1 MRSSNSIISSDA
13 EVRYAERLQEAFR
26 RKGWR
31 VDENP
36 RIGSRRADLAI
47 SKNGNRYLVELKAAS
62 EGRRGRLVPLL
73 AQAILEVQAI
83 AKGSTKSVSVLAVV
97 AAPRIAPAVIVHLE
111 RFLAE
116 NAPNAAAGFVDKQG
130 LQRFLGPGLE
140 EMNERP
146 RKRSHLKKITPP
158 DSGQLF
164 SDLNQWM
171 LKVLLAPEIPAE
183 MLAAPR
189 GEYRNASQLAE
200 AAQVSLMSAF
210 RFLRQMKQE
219 GFLDDDDEMLRVVR
233 RQELMRRWQAVYL
246 RSVVDLPARWIVR
259 GRSPRRLADA
269 LRAQRANAGGSKAR
283 ACLGLFAAA
292 DTLGKGFVH
301 GIKPHLYVEKLNPQV
316 LKRLGL
322 SVEGAERAPDVRVRV
337 PLFRESLFRA
347 AVECD
352 GVPVADIVQ
361 VWLDTSAFPA
371 RGAAQADEL
380 RSRVLA
386 PLFMEAQ

>member
-1 MRSSNSIISSDA
+1 MGLSSAIIPSDA
-13 EVRYAERLQEAFR
+13 EIRNAERLQDAFR

-31 VDENP
+31 VEESP
-36 RIGSRRADLAI
+36 RVGGRRADMAV
-47 SKNGNRYLVELKAAS
+47 SKNRIRYLVELKVAS
-62 EGRRGRLVPLL
+62 EGRRDRLVPLL
-73 AQAILEVQAI
+73 AQAILEAQAI
-83 AKGSTKSVSVLAVV
+83 AKGSPKPVSVLAVV

-116 NAPNAAAGFVDKQG
+116 NAPDAAAGFVDEQG
-130 LQRFLGPGLE
+130 LLRFFGPGLE
-140 EMNERP
+140 ELNERP
-146 RKRSHLKKITPP
+146 QKRSRLKKIAPP

-189 GEYRNASQLAE
+189 DEYRNASQLAE

-259 GRSPRRLADA
+259 GSSPRRLADA
-269 LRAQRANAGGSKAR
+269 LRAQRANAGGSKPR

-292 DTLGKGFVH
+292 DALGRGFVH
-301 GIKPHLYVEKLNPQV
+301 GVKPHLYVEKLNPEV
-316 LKRLGL
+316 LKKLGL
-322 SVEGAERAPDVRVRV
+322 SAEGAEHAPDVLVRI

-347 AVECD
+347 AVECG
-352 GVPVADIVQ
+352 GVPVTDIVQ

-380 RSRVLA
+380 RSRVLV
-386 PLFMEAQ
+386 PLFKETQ

>member
-1 MRSSNSIISSDA
+1 
-13 EVRYAERLQEAFR
+13 
-26 RKGWR
+26 
-31 VDENP
+31 
-36 RIGSRRADLAI
+36 
-47 SKNGNRYLVELKAAS
+47 
-62 EGRRGRLVPLL
+62 
-73 AQAILEVQAI
+73 
-83 AKGSTKSVSVLAVV
+83 
-97 AAPRIAPAVIVHLE
+97 
-111 RFLAE
+111 
-116 NAPNAAAGFVDKQG
+116 
-130 LQRFLGPGLE
+130 
-140 EMNERP
+140 
-146 RKRSHLKKITPP
+146 
-158 DSGQLF
+158 
-164 SDLNQWM
+164 M
-171 LKVLLAPEIPAE
+171 LKVLLAPEISAE

-246 RSVVDLPARWIVR
+246 RSVVDLTAHWIVR
-259 GRSPRRLADA
+259 GNSPRRLADA
-269 LRAQRANAGGSKAR
+269 LRAQRENAGGSKPR

-292 DTLGKGFVH
+292 DALGSGFVH
-301 GIKPHLYVEKLNPQV
+301 GVKPHLYVEKLNSEA

-322 SVEGAERAPDVRVRV
+322 SVEGAEHAPDVLVRV

-352 GVPVADIVQ
+352 GVPVADMLQ

-380 RSRVLA
+380 RRQVLA
-386 PLFMEAQ
+386 PLFKEAK

>member
-13 EVRYAERLQEAFR
+13 EVQYAERLQETFR

-62 EGRRGRLVPLL
+62 EGRRNRLVPLL

-259 GRSPRRLADA
+259 GSSPRRLADA
-269 LRAQRANAGGSKAR
+269 VRAQRANTGGSKSR

-292 DTLGKGFVH
+292 DALGRGFVH
-301 GIKPHLYVEKLNPQV
+301 GVKPHLYVEKLNPEA

-322 SVEGAERAPDVRVRV
+322 SIEGAEHAPDVLMRV
-337 PLFRESLFRA
+337 PLFGESLFRA

-352 GVPVADIVQ
+352 GVPVADILQ

-386 PLFMEAQ
+386 PLFKEAQ

>member
-1 MRSSNSIISSDA
+1 M
-13 EVRYAERLQEAFR
+13 
-26 RKGWR
+26 
-31 VDENP
+31 
-36 RIGSRRADLAI
+36 
-47 SKNGNRYLVELKAAS
+47 
-62 EGRRGRLVPLL
+62 VPLL
-73 AQAILEVQAI
+73 AQTILEAQAI
-83 AKGSTKSVSVLAVV
+83 AKGSQKPVSVLAVV
-97 AAPRIAPAVIVHLE
+97 AAPRIAPAVIAHLE
-111 RFLAE
+111 RFVGE
-116 NAPNAAAGFVDKQG
+116 NAPNAAAGFVDEQG

-140 EMNERP
+140 ELNARP
-146 RKRSHLKKITPP
+146 QKRSRLKKIAPP

-171 LKVLLAPEIPAE
+171 LKVLLAPEISAE

-210 RFLRQMKQE
+210 RFLRQMKQQ
-219 GFLDDDDEMLRVVR
+219 GFLDDDDEVLHVVR

-246 RSVVDLPARWIVR
+246 RSVVDLPVRWIVR
-259 GRSPRRLADA
+259 GSSPHRLADA
-269 LRAQRANAGGSKAR
+269 LRAECANAGGSKLR

-292 DTLGKGFVH
+292 DALGRGFVH
-301 GIKPHLYVEKLNPQV
+301 GVKPHLYIEKLNPYA

-322 SVEGAERAPDVRVRV
+322 SVEGAEHAPDVLVRI

-347 AVECD
+347 AVECG
-352 GVPVADIVQ
+352 GVPVTDIVQ

-386 PLFMEAQ
+386 RLFKEVQ

>member
-1 MRSSNSIISSDA
+1 MGPSKSIIPSDA
-13 EVRYAERLQEAFR
+13 EVRYTERLQEAFR
-26 RKGWR
+26 RNGWR
-31 VDENP
+31 VDQNP
-36 RIGSRRADLAI
+36 RIGSRRVDMAV
-47 SKNGNRYLVELKAAS
+47 SKNGNRYLVKLKAAS
-62 EGRRGRLVPLL
+62 EGRRDRLVPLL
-73 AQAILEVQAI
+73 AQAILEAQAI
-83 AKGSTKSVSVLAVV
+83 AKESPKPVSVLAVV
-97 AAPRIAPAVIVHLE
+97 AAPRIAPAVIAHLE

-116 NAPNAAAGFVDKQG
+116 NTPDAAAGFIDEQG
-130 LQRFLGPGLE
+130 LLRFLGPGLE

-146 RKRSHLKKITPP
+146 QKRSRLKKIALP
-158 DSGQLF
+158 DSGRLF

-259 GRSPRRLADA
+259 GSSHRRLADA
-269 LRAQRANAGGSKAR
+269 LRAQRAEAGGSKSR

-292 DTLGKGFVH
+292 DALGRGFVH
-301 GIKPHLYVEKLNPQV
+301 GVKPHLYVEKLDPKV
-316 LKRLGL
+316 LKKLGL
-322 SVEGAERAPDVRVRV
+322 SVEGAEYAPDVLVRV

-352 GVPVADIVQ
+352 GVPVADILQ

-386 PLFMEAQ
+386 PLFKEAK

>member
-1 MRSSNSIISSDA
+1 MGSSKSLIPSDA
-13 EVRYAERLQEAFR
+13 EVRHAERLLEAFR

-36 RIGSRRADLAI
+36 SIGSRRADMAA
-47 SKNGNRYLVELKAAS
+47 SKKGIRYLVELKAAS
-62 EGRRGRLVPLL
+62 EGRRDRLVPLL
-73 AQAILEVQAI
+73 AQAILEAQAI
-83 AKGSTKSVSVLAVV
+83 AKGSAKPISVLAVV

-111 RFLAE
+111 RFAAE
-116 NAPNAAAGFVDKQG
+116 NAPDATAGFMDEQG
-130 LQRFLGPGLE
+130 LLRFLGQGFE
-140 EMNERP
+140 ELNERP
-146 RKRSHLKKITPP
+146 QKRSRLKTIALP
-158 DSGQLF
+158 DSGRLF

-183 MLAAPR
+183 MMAAPR

-200 AAQVSLMSAF
+200 AARVSLMSAF

-219 GFLDDDDEMLRVVR
+219 DFLDDDDELLRVVR
-233 RQELMRRWQAVYL
+233 RHELMRRWQAVYL

-259 GRSPRRLADA
+259 GGSPRRLADT
-269 LRAQRANAGGSKAR
+269 LRAQRAKAGGSMPR

-292 DTLGKGFVH
+292 DALGSGFVH
-301 GIKPHLYVEKLNPQV
+301 GVKPHLYVEKLNPEV
-316 LKRLGL
+316 LKKLGL
-322 SVEGAERAPDVRVRV
+322 SAEGAERAPDVLVRV
-337 PLFRESLFRA
+337 PLFRESLFRG

-352 GVPVADIVQ
+352 GVPVADILQ

-386 PLFMEAQ
+386 PLFKEAR